1 MLSPTSCLSPK
12 SEPLSPSPPSSRRAP
27 SIDSMSASMSSSSS
41 SSHPPSPSSSDH
53 SDHAAA
59 ATNLAFEASLS
70 PPYSPPEMKVQIGPM
85 VGQVSNRGLIQTH
98 NSSLLAVQDL
108 AKVKLPIPKV
118 TKPGMYYFRVT
129 YYH

>member
-1 MLSPTSCLSPK
+1 MLSPASCASPK

-70 PPYSPPEMKVQIGPM
+70 PPYSPPPEMKVQIGPM
-85 VGQVSNRGLIQTH
+85 VVNGAKVGQVSNRGLVQTH

-118 TKPGMYYFRVT
+118 TKPGT
-129 YYH
+129 

>member
-1 MLSPTSCLSPK
+1 MLSPVSCASSK

-41 SSHPPSPSSSDH
+41 HPPSPTSSDH
-53 SDHAAA
+53 SDQAA

-70 PPYSPPEMKVQIGPM
+70 PPYSPPEMKLQIGPVVVNGAK
-85 VGQVSNRGLIQTH
+85 VGQVSNRGL
-98 NSSLLAVQDL
+98 NSSVLTVQDL

-118 TKPGMYYFRVT
+118 TKPGT
-129 YYH
+129 YN

>member
-1 MLSPTSCLSPK
+1 MLSPVSCASPK

-41 SSHPPSPSSSDH
+41 HPPSPTSSDH
-53 SDHAAA
+53 SDHAA

-70 PPYSPPEMKVQIGPM
+70 PPYSPPEMKLQIGPVVVNGAK
-85 VGQVSNRGLIQTH
+85 VGQVSNRGLVQTA
-98 NSSLLAVQDL
+98 NSSVLTVQDL

-118 TKPGMYYFRVT
+118 TKPGT
-129 YYH
+129 YELG

>member
-1 MLSPTSCLSPK
+1 MLSPASCASPK

-85 VGQVSNRGLIQTH
+85 VVNGQVSNRGLVQTH

-118 TKPGMYYFRVT
+118 TKPGMYNSE
-129 YYH
+129 